1 MRLIETRGDLVACFE
16 RLGWKPGRDDV
27 GDRNAE
33 IRIGEKILRPLLSR
47 RDTRYPGNPNGALI
61 FEMGGWITED
71 AICLAYTI
79 MKDAKKRV
87 SYSCPVENS
96 PNYKIDKPVV
106 YEDDVAEISDA
117 YIKWGRNYDMV
128 GGLKA
133 LRDLPTNCIGA
144 MPARHLAALAAYGD
158 VDTLAQY
165 LNSFAQGDRLGF
177 VPYITSDYIRTA
189 LDFAEHRRAR
199 TADRPGSS

>member
-1 MRLIETRGDLVACFE
+1 MRQIETKEDLVACFE
-16 RLGWKPGRDDV
+16 RLGWKTGRGEV
-27 GDRNAE
+27 GDRYGLL
-33 IRIGEKILRPLLSR
+33 RIGDKILEPYLSR
-47 RDTRYPGNPNGALI
+47 RNLNFP
-61 FEMGGWITED
+61 FEIGGWITED
-71 AICLAYTI
+71 AISAISTLMNCNN
-79 MKDAKKRV
+79 KRF
-87 SYSCPVENS
+87 SESCPVENS

-128 GGLKA
+128 AGLKA
-133 LRDLPTNCIGA
+133 LRDLPTDCIGA

-177 VPYITSDYIRTA
+177 VPYITTDYIKTA
-189 LDFAEHRRAR
+189 LDFAEHRRADPR
-199 TADRPGSS
+199 WLPKKPKMRV